1 MTTPQPDPDSLL
13 YAQYW
18 EPVLAGP
25 AHRVLDRVGGPA
37 SESAFGTREPVT
49 LLDLGAGTGSLT
61 LAVADAWPAAR
72 IVSLDASAGMLSV
85 ARHRVATERPDD
97 DPERFEWLAADGASM
112 PLADASVDVVVSSF
126 VLQLVSDRRAV
137 FGEVL
142 RVLRPG
148 GAFGFVTW
156 IAGKLWLG
164 ADAAF
169 EEVLEE
175 LSVEEPESSFRP
187 GRDLDFETLA
197 EARSEL
203 EEAGFTDVDVRP
215 DQLDYSWTPDAYL
228 VFKEAYDERELFES
242 LSADERARLK
252 LAVRS
257 RWAELPEGSFS
268 VEAPLVSAVARRAA
282 DG

>member
-1 MTTPQPDPDSLL
+1 MTTAKPDPDSLL
-13 YAQYW
+13 YAQHW
-18 EPVLAGP
+18 EPVLAGS
-25 AHRVLDRVGGPA
+25 ARRVLDRVGGPPSFA
-37 SESAFGTREPVT
+37 AFGSREPVT

-61 LAVADAWPAAR
+61 LAVADSWPGTR
-72 IVSLDASAGMLSV
+72 ILSLDASAGMLSV

-112 PLADASVDVVVSSF
+112 PVADASVDVVVSSF
-126 VLQLVSDRRAV
+126 VLHVVADRRAV
-137 FGEVL
+137 LREVL

-148 GAFGFVTW
+148 GSLGFVTW

-169 EEVLEE
+169 EEALEE

-187 GRDLDFETLA
+187 GRDSDFETLA

-203 EEAGFTDVDVRP
+203 EEAGFSDVDVRP
-215 DQLDYSWTPDAYL
+215 DQLEFSWTPDEYL
-228 VFKEAYDERELFES
+228 LFKEDYDERDLFES
-242 LSADERARLK
+242 MSADERARLR

-257 RWAELPEGSFS
+257 RWAELPEGSFT
-268 VEAPLVSAVARRAA
+268 VKAPLVSAVARRPAV
-282 DG
+282 G